1 MSRRAQEKPPLP
13 RLLGVPAS
21 AVYAWEV
28 GRRNRRFD
36 RLEGVTRLDRPVISV
51 GNLSMG
57 GTGKTPM
64 VHLVVRTLRDGGHAP
79 CIAMR
84 GYRAKPGEIGDE
96 EGEHRRSLPGVPVVA
111 QPDRLAGLVEL
122 FSSSAGV
129 GVDVVVLDDGFQHRR
144 IARDLD
150 IVLLDA
156 SRSVFGDRPF
166 PAGWLREP
174 VQELA
179 RAQMLVLT
187 HAERVDERELAE
199 QRANAQRVAPGALV
213 VEAEHA
219 WSGLIVHHGGEQTAE
234 PVSWLSG
241 RRVAACCGIGH
252 PRAFL
257 AQLAEHVGTERVA
270 ALELPDHAAYTPAR
284 LERAR
289 AMAEQAEALVT
300 TAKDW
305 SKLAST
311 GALSDLVVVVPT
323 LEIRVRGDRA
333 PFEAAIRS
341 AAAGRTSD

>member
-1 MSRRAQEKPPLP
+1 MSRRAKEKPPIP
-13 RLLGVPAS
+13 RLLGGPVS
-21 AVYAWEV
+21 ALYAWEV
-28 GRRNRRFD
+28 RRRNRRFD

-64 VHLVVRTLRDGGHAP
+64 VHCVVRVLRDGGHSP

-111 QPDRLAGLVEL
+111 QPDRLAGLSEL
-122 FSSSAGV
+122 FASSAGV

-156 SRSVFGDRPF
+156 SRSVFADRPF

-174 VQELA
+174 VEELA
-179 RAQMLVLT
+179 RAQVLVLT
-187 HAERVDERELAE
+187 HAERADSAALALQREA
-199 QRANAQRVAPGALV
+199 AARVAPHALV

-219 WSGLIVHHGGEQTAE
+219 WSGLVLHKGGEQTVE
-234 PVSWLSG
+234 DLSWLAG

-257 AQLAEHVGTERVA
+257 AQLAEHVGQEPA
-270 ALELPDHAAYTPAR
+270 ATLELPDHAVYTPAR

-289 AMAEQAEALVT
+289 TLAAGVDALVT

-305 SKLAST
+305 SKLASA
-311 GALSDLVVVVPT
+311 GSLGDLVVAVPT
-323 LEIRVRGDRA
+323 LEIRVRGDRT
-333 PFEAAIRS
+333 PFESAIRA
-341 AAAGRTSD
+341 AAAGARAD